1 MNKRLG
7 IIGGGQLG
15 MFICIAAKKLNI
27 QTSLF
32 SSTDKF
38 SARDFCDNCF
48 VGSFEDNRLLDSF
61 IDSADYFTI
70 ETENIP
76 KKILEKIEERKQLF
90 PGSMAIKIAQNRVY
104 EKNFINSI
112 EGLKTVKFSK
122 INNYEELL
130 NEFKEYNYKAIIKS
144 SELGYDGKNQ
154 YLVKKENIKSFENK
168 NLENFIIEEFIEYD
182 MEISVIVC
190 KGEGNLVVYPPVENI
205 HQDSILKESKYPG
218 KIPNNIRKKSIEH
231 AKKIAEKISLRGI
244 LAVEMFV
251 IDSNEIIINELAPR
265 PHNSGHLT
273 MDCCEYNQFDN
284 LIYSIFSK
292 KVKEPKPFRNC
303 RMVNIIGEDY
313 NNIENLKSKYICY
326 DYNKEEIRPK
336 RKMGH
341 YVII

>member
-32 SSTDKF
+32 SSTEKF
-38 SARDFCDNCF
+38 SAKNFCDKFF
-48 VGSFEDNRLLDSF
+48 VGSFDDNKLLDCF
-61 IDSADYFTI
+61 IDSADYFTV

-76 KKILEKIEERKQLF
+76 KKILERIEKKKKLF
-90 PGSMAIKIAQNRVY
+90 PNSNIIKIAQNRVH

-112 EGLKTVKFSK
+112 TGLKTVKFSR
-122 INNYEELL
+122 INNYEELV
-130 NEFKEYNYKAIIKS
+130 NEFKKYNYKAMIKS

-154 YLVKKENIKSFENK
+154 YLIKKENIKSFKNK
-168 NLENFIIEEFIEYD
+168 DLENFIIEEFIEFD

-190 KGEGNLVVYPPVENI
+190 KGENNLVVYPPVENI
-205 HQDSILKESKYPG
+205 HQNSILKESKYPG
-218 KIPNNIRKKSIEH
+218 KIPNNIKNKSIEY
-231 AKKIAEKISLRGI
+231 AKKIAEKINLRGI

-251 IDSNEIIINELAPR
+251 IDSSEIIINELAPR

-284 LIYSIFSK
+284 LIHSIFCK

-303 RMVNIIGEDY
+303 KMVNIIGKDY
-313 NNIENLKSKYICY
+313 NDIEKLKSKYVCY
-326 DYNKEEIRPK
+326 DYHKEQIRPK

-341 YVII
+341 YIII